1 MKTLLALSLTLAA
14 ALPAQAQM
22 FRPDIGRRSG
32 QHGPPRGA
40 VHHVHRGAPS
50 GLYVYR
56 HHAPVVHY
64 RYHPSV
70 AVHGAYG
77 YYPAYGVDYPYYPAW
92 ERSAAADGFWLGAL
106 AGGIVGH
113 NSGSFGHNGWRGA
126 AWGAAAG
133 WLLGSVVD
141 ANRRTAVASAPVTIA
156 PAAPTIA
163 GATPPPAAAPV
174 TIINN
179 YYGSSSPLSDA
190 NRLFGR

>member
-14 ALPAQAQM
+14 AAPAQAQM
-22 FRPDIGRRSG
+22 FRPDVGRRGGHHS
-32 QHGPPRGA
+32 PPRGA
-40 VHHVHRGAPS
+40 VHHVHHGAPH

-64 RYHPSV
+64 RYRPTF
-70 AVHGAYG
+70 AVYGGYG
-77 YYPAYGVDYPYYPAW
+77 YYPAYGMDYPYYQTW

-113 NSGSFGHNGWRGA
+113 NSGTFGHNGWRGA

-141 ANRRTAVASAPVTIA
+141 ANRRAVGPSAPVAVA
-156 PAAPTIA
+156 PAAPTL
-163 GATPPPAAAPV
+163 ATAPPATAAAPV